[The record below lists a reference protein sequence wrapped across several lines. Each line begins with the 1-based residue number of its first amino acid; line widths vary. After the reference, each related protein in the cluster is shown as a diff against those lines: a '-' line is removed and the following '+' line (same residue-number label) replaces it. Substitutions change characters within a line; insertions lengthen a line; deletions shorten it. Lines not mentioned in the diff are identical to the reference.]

1 MADTIAAM
9 SALGQKRTFFK
20 VCAMSALPP
29 KAYIVDHEWHVRFV
43 PKSRHDQ
50 LNASPP
56 DTRDPPAAF
65 ATVIVAMFVS
75 WLVVSRWNRLDH
87 TPIKAS
93 AA

>member
-20 VCAMSALPP
+20 VCATSALPP

-56 DTRDPPAAF
+56 DTRGATLRPP
-65 ATVIVAMFVS
+65 S
-75 WLVVSRWNRLDH
+75 LL
-87 TPIKAS
+87 
-93 AA
+93 